1 MSPVLLKL
9 VSKYG
14 YRLPELLTRAVAGDP
29 SAVTILTAAGVF
41 SVAELVKHL
50 KN

>member
-1 MSPVLLKL
+1 MSPALLKL

-14 YRLPELLTRAVAGDP
+14 YRLPELLARAVAGDP
-29 SAVTILTAAGVF
+29 SAVAILAAAGAL

-50 KN
+50 KD